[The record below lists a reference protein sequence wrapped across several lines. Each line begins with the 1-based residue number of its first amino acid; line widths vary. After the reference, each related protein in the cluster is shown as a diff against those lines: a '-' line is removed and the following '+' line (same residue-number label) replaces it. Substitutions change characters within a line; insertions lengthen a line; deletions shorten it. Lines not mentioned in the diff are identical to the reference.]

1 MIKNKLLIVEDSVN
15 LGLLY
20 KQELEDDGYEV
31 EIAETGRE
39 ALKLFKINSF
49 DLVILDL
56 FIPEMDGLEVLSH
69 LLVINDKIPVI
80 INTAYMSYKE
90 NFISWTADAYV
101 LKSSDLSELKEKIH
115 SSLPKKM
122 KLNLEKSD
130 NMVII

>member
-1 MIKNKLLIVEDSVN
+1 MGTLNLNAEKL
-15 LGLLY
+15 
-20 KQELEDDGYEV
+20 
-31 EIAETGRE
+31 EIPD
-39 ALKLFKINSF
+39 NSF

-80 INTAYMSYKE
+80 INTAYLSYKE
-90 NFISWTADAYV
+90 NFISWAADAYV

-115 SSLPKKM
+115 ASLPKKM

-130 NMVII
+130 NMVNT